1 MTIFYDRRIYFDN
14 NFNDNFSNR
23 LNNKKL
29 IIMKSMGLSG
39 QMSQIMPVQTN
50 ICYNLLVKSNIS
62 TYPLLT
68 SSRLVKVNTYSSL
81 P

>member
-29 IIMKSMGLSG
+29 IRQVVGFLGILS
-39 QMSQIMPVQTN
+39 QN
-50 ICYNLLVKSNIS
+50 
-62 TYPLLT
+62 
-68 SSRLVKVNTYSSL
+68 
-81 P
+81 